1 MENAKIQNATF
12 WVIFKQCGLHSKSK
26 MTKKSDF
33 IVVQGYNFKRSL
45 VSQHVDFHNLLFS
58 DMWIDGGGV
67 AINDGLDKRQ
77 ILHECETFFL
87 S

>member
-1 MENAKIQNATF
+1 MDFIQNPK
-12 WVIFKQCGLHSKSK
+12 WQ
-26 MTKKSDF
+26 KKSDF